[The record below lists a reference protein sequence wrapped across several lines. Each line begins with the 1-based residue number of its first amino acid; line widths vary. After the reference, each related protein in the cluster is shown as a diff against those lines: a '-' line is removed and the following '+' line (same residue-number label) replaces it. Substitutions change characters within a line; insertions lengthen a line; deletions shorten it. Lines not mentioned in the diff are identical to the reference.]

1 MQGDHACVSSEH
13 PLAHGRLL
21 PTVCLAVPWHPT
33 SPLLYCCAQFER
45 DEIEEEELF
54 RIFFADGRPVD
65 GTALKQHMVRAV
77 VALVGVV
84 GCC

>member
-1 MQGDHACVSSEH
+1 MRPSK
-13 PLAHGRLL
+13 RLRSDL
-21 PTVCLAVPWHPT
+21 FAYPFG
-33 SPLLYCCAQFER
+33 AQFER

-65 GTALKQHMVRAV
+65 GAALKQHMVCAV
-77 VALVGVV
+77 VQPMGVV